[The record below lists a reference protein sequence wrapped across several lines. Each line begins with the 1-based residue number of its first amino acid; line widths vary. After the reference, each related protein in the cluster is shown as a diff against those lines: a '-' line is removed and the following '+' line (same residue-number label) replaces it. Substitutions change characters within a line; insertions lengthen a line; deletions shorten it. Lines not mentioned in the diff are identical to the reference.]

1 MAKNIVKRWLAKL
14 QGGDE
19 ANMIRFV
26 NEQIRNH
33 KEEIRNLER
42 DIETLET
49 RKEEAEMSKQD
60 VIDNIDPTQL
70 KSLDARKKYYKV
82 FDDQIINAMNTII
95 DLDEEIEEKREQ
107 IEVHKEFITLY
118 EEETN

>member
-1 MAKNIVKRWLAKL
+1 MAKNIIKRWLAKL

-19 ANMIRFV
+19 ANMIKFV

-42 DIETLET
+42 EIETLET

-70 KSLDARKKYYKV
+70 KTLDTRKKYYKV
-82 FDDQIINAMNTII
+82 FDDQIVEAMNTII
-95 DLDEEIEEKREQ
+95 DLDEEIEGKHEQ

-118 EEETN
+118 EEEAN